1 MIVISNASVLRVK
14 PIQDKNRTTGEI
26 TNIHQVDL
34 QHYTNGDINTAEIEV
49 LAIKLKDPA
58 QAEAF
63 RKAVGQMVHF
73 PARVW
78 AVGGGTGFWLEK
90 GVLPTVQPTAQAL
103 QHPKAA

>member
-1 MIVISNASVLRVK
+1 MIVISDATVLRVK
-14 PIQDKNRTTGEI
+14 PIQNKDKTSGEI

-34 QHYTNGDINTAEIEV
+34 QHYTNGDVNTAEIEV

-63 RKAVGQMVHF
+63 RKAVGQMVRF

-90 GVLPTVQPTAQAL
+90 GVLPTVIPAQ
-103 QHPKAA
+103 QPKAG